1 MIFGIFKVNFQGQDE
16 VPEKIFLESLF
27 LTRQTQSIE
36 TTLDQIPFHFFRH
49 FFVSQSPDFVE
60 ILWIY

>member
-16 VPEKIFLESLF
+16 VPEKIFLESLL

-36 TTLDQIPFHFFRH
+36 TTPDQIPFQFFRH
-49 FFVSQSPDFVE
+49 FFESPSPDFVE

>member
-16 VPEKIFLESLF
+16 VPEKIFLESLL
-27 LTRQTQSIE
+27 LTQQTQSTE
-36 TTLDQIPFHFFRH
+36 TTPDQIPFHFFRH